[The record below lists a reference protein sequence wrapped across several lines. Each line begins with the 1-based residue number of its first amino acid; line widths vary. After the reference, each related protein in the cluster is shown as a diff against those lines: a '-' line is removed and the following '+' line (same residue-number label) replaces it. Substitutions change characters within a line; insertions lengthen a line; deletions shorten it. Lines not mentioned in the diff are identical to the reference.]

1 MLIVMLCLTRDQEYM
16 RTVMTMRIYYDL
28 LFALPE
34 IFCLGPNFVLV
45 DSRSRLSCVWTGDL
59 TRFNMYVTEV

>member
-1 MLIVMLCLTRDQEYM
+1 
-16 RTVMTMRIYYDL
+16 MTMRIYYDL

-45 DSRSRLSCVWTGDL
+45 DSRSRLSGVLNRGFDSL
-59 TRFNMYVTEV
+59 QYVTEV